1 MVPQDRRYYIW
12 LFKTYRR
19 VTLREPVYPT
29 ILNIVFNA
37 VVQSALVQLY
47 YPQESHHGMGWLMG
61 EQHILFYSNDACI
74 TGRNPIRVQDMLAT
88 LVWMFEQVGMY
99 KNLGKTKTKT
109 CTPGFIWGGAR
120 QGHKQVAGDGR
131 GRHILGA

>member
-1 MVPQDRRYYIW
+1 M
-12 LFKTYRR
+12 
-19 VTLREPVYPT
+19 REPVYPT

-37 VVQSALVQLY
+37 LVQSALVQLY

-109 CTPGFIWGGAR
+109 CTPGFIWGELGKDTNKWQVTVEGATF
-120 QGHKQVAGDGR
+120 
-131 GRHILGA
+131 